1 MELRDFLI
9 RTHICCQKIGGN
21 SRNIADFLMKYQ
33 RFPKLGE
40 LEELLSLK
48 KVSFDDYIEYFLKD
62 ELTDEIERNKKYS
75 KIKTILDDDYPALL
89 KEISDGPA
97 VFFYLGDYSL
107 IQNPS
112 LAVVGARNNTIYSK
126 KVIDKLLPAIC
137 TAEIVTVSGLAHGVD
152 HIVHETTLELQ
163 GKTIGIIGTG
173 LNIAYP
179 KKNTLLQEQ
188 VAHDGLLISE
198 YCLDQKPLA
207 FHFPHRNRIIA
218 GISNAT
224 LVVEAKKKS
233 GSLITANLALQY
245 NRDVYAVPGNID
257 SPLSDG
263 CNELIQ
269 AGAKA
274 IVDASDIL
282 EEYIS
287 ASLIK
292 IK

>member
-1 MELRDFLI
+1 MKLRDFLI

-21 SRNIADFLMKYQ
+21 SRKVADFLMKYQ
-33 RFPKLGE
+33 RFPTLGE
-40 LEELLSLK
+40 LEKLLCLK
-48 KVSFDDYIEYFLKD
+48 KVNFDDYLEYFLED

-75 KIKTILDDDYPALL
+75 GIKTILDNDYPTLL
-89 KEISDGPA
+89 KEIPDGPA

-107 IQNPS
+107 IKNSS
-112 LAVVGARNNTIYSK
+112 LAIVGARNNSIYSK
-126 KVIDKLLPAIC
+126 KVLSKLLPAIC
-137 TAEIVTVSGLAHGVD
+137 TAEIVTVSGLAQGVD

-173 LNIAYP
+173 LNISYP

-188 VAHDGLLISE
+188 VAHEGLLISE
-198 YCLDQKPLA
+198 YCLDQKPLP
-207 FHFPHRNRIIA
+207 FHFPQRNRIIA

-224 LVVEAKKKS
+224 LVVEAKKRS

-245 NRDVYAVPGNID
+245 NRDVYAIPGNID
-257 SPLSDG
+257 STLSEG

-274 IVDASDIL
+274 IIDSSDIL
-282 EEYIS
+282 EEFIS

-292 IK
+292 